1 VGLAGVLERV
11 GQRFLDDPVGGQL
24 APDRELARL
33 ALELEME
40 GWGRRIDSGGAS
52 FSRAKCLQ
60 VADRLGHSGRLPQQ
74 PAGLALVGAVVHHS
88 LKQRTEVGG
97 W

>member
-1 VGLAGVLERV
+1 MAVYGR
-11 GQRFLDDPVGGQL
+11 QRPAQTLVRT
-24 APDRELARL
+24 AVSARF
-33 ALELEME
+33 ME

-60 VADRLGHSGRLPQQ
+60 VADRLGHSGRLSQQ
-74 PAGLALVGAVVHHS
+74 LAGLALVGAVVHHS